1 MDPTVDDRYKR
12 RIERERL
19 ARKEAERLAEQ
30 KTLELFQA
38 NQELKNLTQDL
49 EQMVVLRTAELHQAL
64 EIAEQANRSK
74 SQFLA
79 KISHELRT
87 PLNAIIGYSEILEV
101 EAESTGNADI
111 IPDLS
116 AIKQAGLHLLSLINN
131 ILDISKIEAGKAE
144 LYLEE
149 FELST
154 MIRDTV
160 AIIQPVIAKN
170 GNQLIVEGMEQ
181 SAGKIINDLTKFR
194 QVLFNLLSNA
204 AKFTS
209 RGTITLQVERFYQQE
224 TEWLRIS
231 VHDTGIGMTPE
242 QAAVI
247 FEEFTQAEASTAR
260 KYGGTGLGLPISRH
274 FCNMMGGDIAV
285 RSMPG
290 EGSTF
295 EILVPTVAGS
305 RLNILE

>member
-224 TEWLRIS
+224 TEWMRIS

-285 RSMPG
+285 RSTPG